1 MRKRT
6 KKRVNK
12 WVQKAH
18 LRKGALHRK
27 LGIPEGQNIPVT
39 LLKRAAKVVG
49 ILGQEARFAL
59 TARKF
64 RHRKAKH
71 KKTR

>member
-1 MRKRT
+1 MRKRRA
-6 KKRVNK
+6 KRGAK
-12 WVQKAH
+12 WIQGAH
-18 LRKGALHRK
+18 LRKGALHRR

-39 LLKRAAKVVG
+39 LLRRAAKVVG

-71 KKTR
+71 KQSR